1 MAYDKHIEKT
11 EEELNELRKVYNQDD
26 VDRFIEGLE
35 AGRITEEVQVI
46 DFTNKIRKSDG
57 LTRLELSRLQRLKV
71 GFIEAYAT
79 NYNKRYSTTHMLMNR
94 MRSGI
99 SRGLKMLES
108 FSEKKRRK
116 GHSKKK
122 RKVVDNSKMG
132 KGEYRHSMY
141 GLEYYK
147 ESVKILY
154 KEVVNYTKD
163 LTECIDLCIYMI
175 EQVKAVR
182 ADPERANEIYNKS
195 HKDTVMN
202 HRTTIK
208 RFISLNADMEN
219 DILKKMEEWERQ
231 KKSMKELKAKLY
243 HTMDEDEWQDL
254 CICEEVMIARKQGIT
269 NEERALWGDN
279 MQQILRVR
287 IVIEH
292 LDDLFTEEVKYI
304 SGEFLARLFHWFNP
318 LNRGIPFLY
327 SYFYK
332 NYMTHGIKIPRGES
346 AIKMA
351 KGKIAKLDSDKDHK
365 QQQEFDQKLEEL
377 VKKYTFEP
385 IECTNI
391 EKQAVNF

>member
-1 MAYDKHIEKT
+1 
-11 EEELNELRKVYNQDD
+11 
-26 VDRFIEGLE
+26 
-35 AGRITEEVQVI
+35 
-46 DFTNKIRKSDG
+46 
-57 LTRLELSRLQRLKV
+57 
-71 GFIEAYAT
+71 
-79 NYNKRYSTTHMLMNR
+79 
-94 MRSGI
+94 
-99 SRGLKMLES
+99 
-108 FSEKKRRK
+108 
-116 GHSKKK
+116 
-122 RKVVDNSKMG
+122 MG

-182 ADPERANEIYNKS
+182 EDPERADEIYNKS

-243 HTMDEDEWQDL
+243 HTMDEDEWHDL

-292 LDDLFTEEVKYI
+292 LDDLFTKEVKNI